1 MPQAGQGQEGRGYT
15 MPQGGVN
22 PGYAGPDYQPRQGGT
37 GSFIPQTP
45 YSPGYQS
52 PDYQPPQNAYAP
64 QGGYTSRNAFGPQ
77 SGYPTQGNFGQQT
90 GYQSLTGNYPNPA
103 AGYPGGTQG
112 APGGYQN
119 PQGGY
124 SPQNGYGPQSGYST
138 QSGYGPQ
145 NGYGPQTG
153 YGPQNGYGGP
163 GGYGP
168 QGGTQPQGSYMGG
181 YNPYSQMGRPP
192 QGPVQNDIPLN
203 GGGYVPQ
210 RVPVKKR
217 GFEFRDWYL
226 IAAGA
231 LLVGL
236 FVAAVLIL
244 KNTPLKILLMILALG
259 SAGLLWIR
267 PVTAENKRLT
277 YSILALALCV
287 LTAVSFLLKPNADT
301 TKSGDP
307 AQVSAGNTEGAG
319 ENGVPEIP
327 AGSYGVQTVAETTPE
342 PETTADSALMERLV
356 SFFTFWAGNRQDEM
370 LALCSPSWQAK
381 EENPRTSLFALLA
394 NRTPKDCTPES
405 ISGTAADTTR
415 KVTVTST
422 MNRNNGK
429 PDEKYRMTIMMVKEG
444 TDWYIDPQSLQTYES
459 VETPDPNVTA
469 TPAPTE
475 TPAVF
480 ASTVLYYNPSG
491 GEYYHLD
498 QNCKIINP
506 KFLPLGGQ
514 FTYGEIGNEPYSK
527 LKPCNVCGAPLPPE

>member
-1 MPQAGQGQEGRGYT
+1 MPQSGQGQGVPGYT
-15 MPQGGVN
+15 APQGGYY
-22 PGYAGPDYQPRQGGT
+22 PGYAGPDYQPRQAGT
-37 GSFIPQTP
+37 GSYIPQTP

-52 PDYQPPQNAYAP
+52 PDYQPPQPTGYTPQPTGYTPQQTGYTGQQTGYTGQGSFGPQNGYTMPTGNVPSQSGFAP
-64 QGGYTSRNAFGPQ
+64 QGGYQP
-77 SGYPTQGNFGQQT
+77 PM
-90 GYQSLTGNYPNPA
+90 GNYQNPA
-103 AGYPGGTQG
+103 GGYPGGTQSM
-112 APGGYQN
+112 PGGYQIPQGTSLGGYA
-119 PQGGY
+119 PQGGG
-124 SPQNGYGPQSGYST
+124 QQ
-138 QSGYGPQ
+138 
-145 NGYGPQTG
+145 
-153 YGPQNGYGGP
+153 P
-163 GGYGP
+163 GG
-168 QGGTQPQGSYMGG
+168 YMGG

-192 QGPVQNDIPLN
+192 QGPVQNEIPLN

-231 LLVGL
+231 VLIGL

-244 KNTPLKILLMILALG
+244 KSVPLKIALMILAAG
-259 SAGLLWIR
+259 SAGLLWIK
-267 PVTAENKRLT
+267 PLTAENRRLT

-287 LTAVSFLLKPNADT
+287 LTAVSFLINPNADT
-301 TKSGDP
+301 TKNGTDP
-307 AQVSAGNTEGAG
+307 AMVSDDDTLNGTGG
-319 ENGVPEIP
+319 ESGVPEIP
-327 AGSYGVQTVAETTPE
+327 ASDFTTALETTPE
-342 PETTADSALMERLV
+342 PENNVDSSLMERLV
-356 SFFTFWAGNRQDEM
+356 SFFTYWAGNRQDEM
-370 LALCSPSWQAK
+370 LALCLPSWQAK

-405 ISGTAADTTR
+405 ISGTTADTTR

-444 TDWYIDPQSLQTYES
+444 GDWYIDPQSLQTYES
-459 VETPDPNVTA
+459 METPDPNVTP
-469 TPAPTE
+469 TPGPTE
-475 TPAVF
+475 TPTVF